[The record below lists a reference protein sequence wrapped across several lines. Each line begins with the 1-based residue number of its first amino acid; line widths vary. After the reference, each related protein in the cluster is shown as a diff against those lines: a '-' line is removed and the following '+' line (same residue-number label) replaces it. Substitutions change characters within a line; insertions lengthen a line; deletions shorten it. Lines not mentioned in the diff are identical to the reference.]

1 MKKLYLYAI
10 LSIFIIPKDANA
22 GWVSKIV
29 QEVIDYA
36 SSVFNKLPT
45 QNFHNIDKTSPILDL
60 KDLDLNIS
68 ISESIFLSRGSNVII
83 KNKLKNEENEEN
95 EEKDGLLI
103 DIEKNKIKTNQYLID
118 PAEKDINTNIF
129 ETFNKKSK

>member
-22 GWVSKIV
+22 GWVSKII

-45 QNFHNIDKTSPILDL
+45 QNFDNIDKTSPKLDL
-60 KDLDLNIS
+60 NDLDLNIS
-68 ISESIFLSRGSNVII
+68 IPETIFLSRGSNVII
-83 KNKLKNEENEEN
+83 KNKLKNDEN

-118 PAEKDINTNIF
+118 PAEKNINTNIF
-129 ETFNKKSK
+129 ETYNKK